1 MLWWEKIRKICQG
14 LAFEHKIDKP
24 NPKLS
29 TYYRVIGLYS
39 KDMSYNI
46 VVVNKFL
53 DFSGMDSTPKLSK
66 YVTVLP
72 FALKA
77 IHCIPTDLS

>member
-14 LAFEHKIDKP
+14 LAFEHKINKP

-29 TYYRVIGLYS
+29 THCRVIGLYS
-39 KDMSYNI
+39 EDMIYNI

-53 DFSGMDSTPKLSK
+53 DFSGMGSTPKLSK
-66 YVTVLP
+66 YVAVLP

-77 IHCIPTDLS
+77 IHCIPTDLP